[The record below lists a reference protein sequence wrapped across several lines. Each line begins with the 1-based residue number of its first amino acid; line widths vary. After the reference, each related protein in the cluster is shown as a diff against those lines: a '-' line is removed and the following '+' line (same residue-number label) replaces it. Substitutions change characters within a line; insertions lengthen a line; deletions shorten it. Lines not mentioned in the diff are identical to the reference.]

1 MVFTLNRSATFQS
14 SLYALRPH
22 RRRFSLKHSFADMKL
37 EQIMQDSAAIA
48 RVYPVSRHAR
58 PRLYATHLKRPLDVV
73 MALIMLPVLVP
84 VIALLWLMVRRDG
97 GNGFFGH
104 TRVGRD
110 GKSFK
115 CWKMRSM
122 EVDAEAKLACY
133 LRANPKA
140 AAEWAR
146 DHKLVNDPRITRIGA
161 FLRKSS
167 LDELPQIWNVLKG
180 EMSFVGPRPVVA
192 EELARYGASD
202 WAYLQT
208 RPGITGLWQV
218 SGRNDVSYADRVA
231 MDVRYTADMRLG
243 RDMWIMAMTAGAVIY
258 ATGK

>member
-1 MVFTLNRSATFQS
+1 MLSAPGLHNESVDFEIKSQINLCELNEFEFTVLPVCSALLSPLSRVVRQVAHLWS
-14 SLYALRPH
+14 S
-22 RRRFSLKHSFADMKL
+22 SLKHSFADMKL
-37 EQIMQDSAAIA
+37 EQIMHDSAAIA

-58 PRLYATHLKRPLDVV
+58 PGVYATYLKRPLDVV
-73 MALIMLPVLVP
+73 LALAMLPILVP
-84 VIALLWLMVRRDG
+84 VIAFLWLMVRRDG

-110 GKSFK
+110 GKTFK
-115 CWKMRSM
+115 CWKLRSM
-122 EVDAEAKLACY
+122 VVDAEASLVSH
-133 LRANPKA
+133 LRTNPAA
-140 AAEWAR
+140 AAEWAS

-192 EELARYGASD
+192 DELTRYGASK
-202 WAYLQT
+202 WAYLQS

-218 SGRNDVSYADRVA
+218 SG
-231 MDVRYTADMRLG
+231 
-243 RDMWIMAMTAGAVIY
+243 IM
-258 ATGK
+258 K

>member
-1 MVFTLNRSATFQS
+1 M
-14 SLYALRPH
+14 
-22 RRRFSLKHSFADMKL
+22 KHSFADMKL

-48 RVYPVSRHAR
+48 RVYPISHRAR
-58 PRLYATHLKRPLDVV
+58 PGVYAANLKRPMDIIL
-73 MALIMLPVLVP
+73 ALLMLPILVP
-84 VIALLWLMVRRDG
+84 VIAVLWLMVRRDG

-104 TRVGRD
+104 ARVGRD
-110 GKSFK
+110 GRVFK

-122 EVDAEAKLACY
+122 EVNAEEKLASY
-133 LRANPKA
+133 LKTNTAA

-146 DHKLVNDPRITRIGA
+146 DHKLDNDPRITKIGG

-192 EELARYGASD
+192 EELNRYGSSR
-202 WAYLQT
+202 WAYLQA

-218 SGRNDVSYADRVA
+218 SGRNDVSYDDRVA
-231 MDVRYTADMRLG
+231 MDVRYSVDMRFQ
-243 RDMWIMAMTAGAVIY
+243 RDIWILAKTAGAVLY
-258 ATGK
+258 GTGK